1 MAAGPPYATDRRTLE
16 RTCEAEFF
24 TGPGPGGQHRNR
36 SRTGVRLRH
45 RPSGLMVTATER
57 RSRQRNL
64 EAAYERMTR
73 RLQAANRVPEKRR
86 PTRPTKASR
95 RRRLENKRRRSR
107 IKKQRQS
114 PSDPD

>member
-45 RPSGLMVTATER
+45 GPSGLTVTATER

-64 EAAYERMTR
+64 EAAYARMAH
-73 RLQAANRVPEKRR
+73 RLEGLNRVPKKRR

-95 RRRLENKRRRSR
+95 RRRLENKRRRSQL
-107 IKKQRQS
+107 KKRRQS
-114 PSDPD
+114 PTGHD